1 MLKSKMLRALAL
13 GVAWLITAFPNWAE
27 PSWTE
32 HHCHCNCTCALE
44 PSAPSW
50 KWEASKLFGCLAA
63 GFLLGALDLLGKLLR
78 VLCNRV
84 VQPSKA
90 QLLDVSET
98 AKPPPGL
105 ELQAQGQ
112 LELLRRR
119 RLQRGQVPGLVADGV
134 AWHERRILAACACG
148 RGWHVV
154 LTPDFDMY
162 PEQLSLENDDLAE
175 FRIAPANDLPFG
187 VNVGNSYRFGIQ
199 PGPPRLAQ
207 LRRDAAQAA
216 RALAFPP
223 GAGPGLAA
231 PQAPPLV
238 QGAPVAAAPA
248 DAWVYVETDGVHE
261 RGALATLD
269 GSEVLRGTVGLKQEA
284 GVWRCIRNLANTPV
298 ADFKGREAACDAR
311 LMGIKVQDQKREE
324 RTWRDVSSEL
334 KEEKF
339 DDWGVPGP
347 RTSLWCARFLNRRN
361 GGPIDHHR
369 WWVATHQLKAD
380 SWGVAEHE
388 SLLKIVDKL
397 GPFGG
402 CSSSST
408 STVSEVLV
416 RARGQESR
424 SLKRAKAMR
433 RSTRWRAPFSVA
445 PIASLGTPWLAP
457 SSWTLSAKRLNVRRP
472 S

>member
-1 MLKSKMLRALAL
+1 MALPEDTRVFVL
-13 GVAWLITAFPNWAE
+13 Y
-27 PSWTE
+27 
-32 HHCHCNCTCALE
+32 
-44 PSAPSW
+44 
-50 KWEASKLFGCLAA
+50 
-63 GFLLGALDLLGKLLR
+63 DLPG
-78 VLCNRV
+78 
-84 VQPSKA
+84 
-90 QLLDVSET
+90 
-98 AKPPPGL
+98 PPL
-105 ELQAQGQ
+105 
-112 LELLRRR
+112 
-119 RLQRGQVPGLVADGV
+119 
-134 AWHERRILAACACG
+134 WHERRILAACAFG

-162 PEQLSLENDDLAE
+162 PEQLSLENEDLAE

-248 DAWVYVETDGVHE
+248 DAWVYVETDDVHE

-397 GPFGG
+397 GRFDGLDLSNIAGAELAFRRLQLIEYFYSERGPGAGKGSGKSKPEKGQGDEALYKMESSIFSGTHREFGD
-402 CSSSST
+402 T
-408 STVSEVLV
+408 MVSPELMDFVSKEVEREAAIMKQV
-416 RARGQESR
+416 RKAREE
-424 SLKRAKAMR
+424 RAA
-433 RSTRWRAPFSVA
+433 
-445 PIASLGTPWLAP
+445 AS
-457 SSWTLSAKRLNVRRP
+457 K
-472 S
+472 